1 MISASRLFIIN
12 SRNRETGS
20 NTNFTY
26 KIELDRNDYTHVCVL
41 QASIPKSYPLV
52 EQGWNTFT
60 LREGLIDTLITLTPG
75 NYTVNSLITELESK
89 LSTASPNNWTYSCQY
104 PASTLPDTGLLTFTV
119 SGNSSQPAL
128 LFTDYCY
135 ELLGFDINSTNTFV
149 SNSLSSTNVIKLQ
162 VEDCLAIHSNICNN
176 GINNILQE
184 IYGNADPDYSAIT
197 YQCASLEACSRELN
211 NTGSGI
217 FYFTLTNEDDEII
230 DTRGININ
238 FSILVYK
245 KNSVFEKLENFI
257 NYFVSKF

>member
-1 MISASRLFIIN
+1 MISASRLYIIN
-12 SRNRETGS
+12 SRNRETGT
-20 NTNFTY
+20 NTDFTY

-60 LREGLIDTLITLTPG
+60 LRNDDTVSNTTITITPG
-75 NYTVNSLITELESK
+75 NYTVNSLMIELKTQLEAASAKTWTIT
-89 LSTASPNNWTYSCQY
+89 Y
-104 PASTLPDTGLLTFTV
+104 PSSSQPDTGLLTFTV
-119 SGNSSQPAL
+119 SSGNYTF

-135 ELLGFDINSTNTFV
+135 ELLGFDKNSENPLLTQT
-149 SNSLSSTNVIKLQ
+149 LTSTNVIKLQ

-176 GINNILQE
+176 GVNNVLQE

-197 YQCASLEACSRELN
+197 YQCASLEGCSRELN
-211 NTGSGI
+211 NNNSGL
-217 FYFTLTNEDDEII
+217 FHFTLTNEDNEII

-238 FSILVYK
+238 FSILIYK
-245 KNSVFEKLENFI
+245 KNSVFEKIENFI